1 MRKNC
6 ITDEDE
12 FNFFKQIESNSIKMD
27 SYKVNKGLDMDF
39 IHKVFDYTKEEGHTD
54 YTMNWLILST
64 SGIHGSYT
72 TLDTLENDNG
82 LDEDSLW
89 KNDIATIT
97 AMIIQPR
104 RCCIAYEGEMEIKRS
119 DIPYLRTIVMK
130 TLNGIVDS
138 QLHNLPRQKSVPYYI
153 HCNGCKYQM
162 DYHDCDDVDSYHGQY
177 YCNLTDDDIT
187 EYVNFVETPPENCPM
202 MKSN

>member
-1 MRKNC
+1 MTKNC
-6 ITDEDE
+6 ITNEEE
-12 FNFFKQIESNSIKMD
+12 FDFFKQVEIESSSIKMD

-89 KNDIATIT
+89 KNEIATIT

-130 TLNGIVDS
+130 TLNGIIDS
-138 QLHNLPRQKSVPYYI
+138 QFGNFITGYATDLLTFKTKDLVKELIMRNKVSI
-153 HCNGCKYQM
+153 KYEDKKTIIIIEDGE
-162 DYHDCDDVDSYHGQY
+162 DYK
-177 YCNLTDDDIT
+177 T
-187 EYVNFVETPPENCPM
+187 
-202 MKSN
+202 